1 MRENALVSFRVY
13 IEVEDDS
20 RSVVVGADIRESSAL
35 TLVVIRRVLRGR
47 RTRGRPHRCDAMTQT
62 TRRVTNTFR
71 YEKRHSKS
79 DVYDDDDVISNAPRV
94 LLFSL
99 HFERDLFSSSQ
110 KSGGFALVFVFVFLL
125 LVRNFGRTD
134 FHRVER

>member
-1 MRENALVSFRVY
+1 
-13 IEVEDDS
+13 
-20 RSVVVGADIRESSAL
+20 
-35 TLVVIRRVLRGR
+35 
-47 RTRGRPHRCDAMTQT
+47 MTQT

-71 YEKRHSKS
+71 YEKHHSKS
-79 DVYDDDDVISNAPRV
+79 DDDDDDDDVISNAPRV

-99 HFERDLFSSSQ
+99 HFERELFSSSQ
-110 KSGGFALVFVFVFLL
+110 KSGGFAFFVFVFVFVFLL

>member
-1 MRENALVSFRVY
+1 MRR
-13 IEVEDDS
+13 DD
-20 RSVVVGADIRESSAL
+20 AN
-35 TLVVIRRVLRGR
+35 
-47 RTRGRPHRCDAMTQT
+47 DA
-62 TRRVTNTFR
+62 RRVTNTFR

-99 HFERDLFSSSQ
+99 HFERDHLFSSSRQ
-110 KSGGFALVFVFVFLL
+110 KSGFCFAFVVVVVFVFL
-125 LVRNFGRTD
+125 VRDFGRTD